1 MIKIDI
7 LRYFLY
13 LGSNAGYY
21 CYYILIIGLCKGLE
35 CLLMIEKEIED
46 RNSIAKRKKE
56 NKKGY
61 QDLL

>member
-13 LGSNAGYY
+13 FGSNAGYY

-35 CLLMIEKEIED
+35 CLLILEKELED
-46 RNSIAKRKKE
+46 RK
-56 NKKGY
+56 
-61 QDLL
+61 